1 MCEVHFFKEN
11 GGKKGRMQRCGFRKC
26 IGSRVSAVSFYSFIF
41 LFSAAE
47 RSYAGT
53 AAGLDGSVLKRVK

>member
-1 MCEVHFFKEN
+1 MEHEKN
-11 GGKKGRMQRCGFRKC
+11 H
-26 IGSRVSAVSFYSFIF
+26 GSRDSAVSFYSFIF
-41 LFSAAE
+41 LFSATE

>member
-1 MCEVHFFKEN
+1 MGSTFLKEN
-11 GGKKGRMQRCGFRKC
+11 GGKKGRMQRWNMRKMH
-26 IGSRVSAVSFYSFIF
+26 GSRDSAVSFYSFIF
-41 LFSAAE
+41 LFSATE

>member
-1 MCEVHFFKEN
+1 
-11 GGKKGRMQRCGFRKC
+11 MQRCGFRKC